1 MCNKGLMAMLVCVGL
16 ACLWGMRAAGQTN
29 AERPPATK
37 GTAAE
42 EGWQKEFD
50 AICSKTTDA
59 MSYSQEELGA
69 MIQRCDTLMPQVEKL
84 DETRKKVYTRRLRAC
99 RGLYGYVLES
109 KKNEKK

>member
-1 MCNKGLMAMLVCVGL
+1 
-16 ACLWGMRAAGQTN
+16 
-29 AERPPATK
+29 
-37 GTAAE
+37 
-42 EGWQKEFD
+42 
-50 AICSKTTDA
+50 